1 MNETE
6 RAAPKKG
13 RGKLLLLLLLL
24 ILLIAA
30 GVGGWY
36 WWQSQQDTFF
46 DVAAMTGHL
55 PGKTE
60 EEIQAELNR
69 VVEEGMFN
77 IAINT
82 YLIFPDGNGEGL
94 ANIEN
99 IAANRY
105 NMTVQITLD
114 STGETVY
121 QSKGIRPGQ
130 YIQYIR
136 LSEDLPAGVYNA
148 TAVFTA
154 HMPDDEHSIAG
165 QAGAKLVLEVEN

>member
-6 RAAPKKG
+6 SAAPKKG

-69 VVEEGMFN
+69 VVEEGMF
-77 IAINT
+77 
-82 YLIFPDGNGEGL
+82 
-94 ANIEN
+94 
-99 IAANRY
+99 
-105 NMTVQITLD
+105 TLR
-114 STGETVY
+114 STPISFSRTGTA
-121 QSKGIRPGQ
+121 KGSRTSRTSP
-130 YIQYIR
+130 
-136 LSEDLPAGVYNA
+136 PTA
-148 TAVFTA
+148 TT
-154 HMPDDEHSIAG
+154 
-165 QAGAKLVLEVEN
+165 

>member
-1 MNETE
+1 MCI
-6 RAAPKKG
+6 RD
-13 RGKLLLLLLLL
+13 R
-24 ILLIAA
+24 
-30 GVGGWY
+30 
-36 WWQSQQDTFF
+36 
-46 DVAAMTGHL
+46 
-55 PGKTE
+55 
-60 EEIQAELNR
+60 IQAELNR

>member
-1 MNETE
+1 M
-6 RAAPKKG
+6 
-13 RGKLLLLLLLL
+13 LLLLL

-148 TAVFTA
+148 CLIYTSDAA
-154 HMPDDEHSIAG
+154 DE
-165 QAGAKLVLEVEN
+165 LTCVEFGGRRLIKKKKKTNT